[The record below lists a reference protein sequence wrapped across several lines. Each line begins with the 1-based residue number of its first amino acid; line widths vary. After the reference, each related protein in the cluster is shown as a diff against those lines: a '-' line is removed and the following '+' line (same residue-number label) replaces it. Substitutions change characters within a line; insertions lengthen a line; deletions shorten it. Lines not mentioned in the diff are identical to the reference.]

1 MNDQAERLRF
11 LARTL
16 QDQVRSQVFEAVQ
29 SCRVIAVTS
38 GKGGVGKTNLALGL
52 ALALAKAKYRVLLWD
67 ADLGLANVDIIL
79 GIVPKYNL
87 THVLKGERS
96 IREVLIEGP
105 AGLRVIPGGSG
116 IEEIANVEPLVL
128 TKILREMA
136 ALDSKLD
143 YLFID
148 TGAGITRQVLAV
160 ALAATEVMLVTTP
173 EPTALTDAYGMIK
186 VLKNHRGA
194 HRIKL
199 IVNMAKNEREGEAAA
214 EKLVRVARQFLG
226 VELKVVGY
234 VPYDRAVPDAVK
246 KNQHY
251 YLASPHAPAS
261 LSTLKIASSLGKI
274 KKDGNSGLKDFVEQ
288 VVSFLQK
295 KPREG

>member
-11 LARTL
+11 LARAL
-16 QDQVRSQVFEAVQ
+16 QDKIRSQLFEVPQ
-29 SCRVIAVTS
+29 TCRVIAVTS

-79 GIVPKYNL
+79 GMVPKYNL
-87 THVLKGERS
+87 THVLKGEKS
-96 IREVLIEGP
+96 IRDILIEGP

-116 IEEIANVEPLVL
+116 IEELANVDPFIL
-128 TKILREMA
+128 TKIYQEVA
-136 ALDSKLD
+136 ILDTKLD

-148 TGAGITRQVLAV
+148 TGAGISRQVLAS
-160 ALAATEVMLVTTP
+160 ALAATDVLLVTTP

-199 IVNMAKNEREGEAAA
+199 IINMAKNDSEGEAAA
-214 EKLVRVARQFLG
+214 RKLVRVARQFLG
-226 VELKVVGY
+226 LELSVMGF
-234 VPYDRAVPDAVK
+234 VPYDRAVQDAVK
-246 KNQHY
+246 SNQSY
-251 YLASPHAPAS
+251 FLAYPRAPAS

-274 KKDGNSGLKDFVEQ
+274 KEDTNSGLKNFMEQ
-288 VVSFLQK
+288 VVSFLQRK
-295 KPREG
+295 